1 MATEYRIKNIVTFC
15 SGKRM
20 KLILLSSF
28 YLDSVRI
35 MFLLCND
42 VERIELDVISEDRRK
57 KEIQIDI

>member
-35 MFLLCND
+35 MFLLCNG
-42 VERIELDVISEDRRK
+42 VERIELDVISVDRRK

>member
-1 MATEYRIKNIVTFC
+1 
-15 SGKRM
+15 M

-35 MFLLCND
+35 MFLLCNG